1 MIREEVGNLEGGSHL
16 RFMAQ
21 TEFHLIKG
29 IKSKPLNVKFETFP
43 KRELRQHRQFSKL
56 EFLSSALR
64 MLINCV
70 IPLQEILSFVLY
82 KIMSV

>member
-1 MIREEVGNLEGGSHL
+1 MEARVSSDQRNQILE
-16 RFMAQ
+16 
-21 TEFHLIKG
+21 
-29 IKSKPLNVKFETFP
+29 PLNVKFETFP